1 MLYKQKQAL
10 PRLQKMDKNLADEIA
25 DIRLYQFEIN
35 QQRELISNPT
45 TYVDNLL
52 STQPADQVTPQLR
65 KTLLELVNTRSDLLD
80 RLNRELSSLLSES
93 ITPATEPET
102 TAQHRPKPARHA
114 G

>member
-1 MLYKQKQAL
+1 
-10 PRLQKMDKNLADEIA
+10 MDKNLADEIA

-52 STQPADQVTPQLR
+52 STQPVDQVTPQLR

-80 RLNRELSSLLSES
+80 RLNR
-93 ITPATEPET
+93 
-102 TAQHRPKPARHA
+102 
-114 G
+114 